1 MAKKRADK
9 STAMGLTE
17 VRPTHFNIH
26 QIYQGGIMA
35 DTMKNTPGT
44 GTQTSTTSGTPGAT
58 TTGSMAGGHTS
69 SASAARTAR
78 EQSPSSD
85 WGQSNL
91 QSAEQ
96 TVKRG
101 MDKGSEMMG
110 KAKDNLGQAYDRA
123 SQSVSDTWDQAAT
136 YTRSNPGTATMIAF
150 GAGIGVG
157 LLLATTMNSR
167 SRTQR
172 IAPPVIRAL
181 SEIAGE
187 LFR

>member
-1 MAKKRADK
+1 
-9 STAMGLTE
+9 
-17 VRPTHFNIH
+17 
-26 QIYQGGIMA
+26 MA
-35 DTMKNTPGT
+35 DTMKNASGT
-44 GTQTSTTSGTPGAT
+44 GTQASTTSGTTPGST
-58 TTGSMAGGHTS
+58 MGGQVGGQSS

-78 EQSPSSD
+78 EQSPTND
-85 WGQSNL
+85 WGQSGTD
-91 QSAEQ
+91 SAER
-96 TVKRG
+96 TMKRG
-101 MDKGSEMMG
+101 MEKGSEVMD
-110 KAKDNLGQAYDRA
+110 KTKDNLGQAYDRA
-123 SQSVSDTWDQAAT
+123 SQSVTETWDQALG

-157 LLLATTMNSR
+157 LLLANTVNSR